1 MLVGLP
7 ECELPLSQA
16 VIYVATAPKSN
27 ASATAIWDARKDVR
41 EGRTVPVP
49 RHLRDKHYKG
59 AARLGHGEGYKY
71 AHDSPEGFVE
81 QDYLGADKMYYHPTD
96 RGYEAR
102 IAAYLTRIRGQNEVG
117 GAHPTPPGNDRMADE
132 S

>member
-41 EGRTVPVP
+41 EGRTLPVP
-49 RHLRDKHYKG
+49 KHLRDQHYQG
-59 AARLGHGEGYKY
+59 ASRLGHGDGYKY
-71 AHDSPEGFVE
+71 VHDNPDGFVE
-81 QDYLGADKMYYHPTD
+81 QDYLGADKMYYRPTD
-96 RGYEAR
+96 RGHEAR
-102 IAAYLTRIRGQNEVG
+102 IAAYLARVRGEGKVEG
-117 GAHPTPPGNDRMADE
+117 TLPPAPGNDRMANE
-132 S
+132 T